1 MITLEVQLFFYI
13 NSVEGATVQYL
24 FLKIPNS
31 VLVCKRQEVE
41 DAVTDVVVL
50 EVIHHVSPIT
60 LRTCIQRKIVL
71 NVNSLTLQ
79 FVEKFYQTGLS
90 LIKIYIFLLKSIWS
104 DLDLFVGGDGTEDD
118 LCKAL
123 GGKHPETDASYH
135 LVVLH
140 QGQALV
146 FPSMNLKQWESSIQ
160 NSSYYWILLK
170 IYSS

>member
-31 VLVCKRQEVE
+31 VLVCKCQEVE

-71 NVNSLTLQ
+71 TCEFLNITICR
-79 FVEKFYQTGLS
+79 EILS
-90 LIKIYIFLLKSIWS
+90 DRIILNKNYIFLLRVV
-104 DLDLFVGGDGTEDD
+104 DLTLTCSLEVTAQKTISVKPWVG
-118 LCKAL
+118 
-123 GGKHPETDASYH
+123 
-135 LVVLH
+135 
-140 QGQALV
+140 
-146 FPSMNLKQWESSIQ
+146 NILKQMPPIT
-160 NSSYYWILLK
+160 LL
-170 IYSS
+170 SFTRARHLCFLQ

>member
-90 LIKIYIFLLKSIWS
+90 LIKIYIFLLRIV
-104 DLDLFVGGDGTEDD
+104 DLTLTCSLEVTAQKTISVKPWVG
-118 LCKAL
+118 
-123 GGKHPETDASYH
+123 
-135 LVVLH
+135 
-140 QGQALV
+140 
-146 FPSMNLKQWESSIQ
+146 NILKQMPPITLLSFTRARHLCFLQ
-160 NSSYYWILLK
+160 WI
-170 IYSS
+170 

>member
-79 FVEKFYQTGLS
+79 FVEKFYRTGLS
-90 LIKIYIFLLKSIWS
+90 LIKIYIFLLRIV
-104 DLDLFVGGDGTEDD
+104 DLTLTCSLEVTAQKTISVKPWVG
-118 LCKAL
+118 
-123 GGKHPETDASYH
+123 
-135 LVVLH
+135 
-140 QGQALV
+140 
-146 FPSMNLKQWESSIQ
+146 NILKQMPPITLLSFTRARHLCFLQ
-160 NSSYYWILLK
+160 WI
-170 IYSS
+170 

>member
-79 FVEKFYQTGLS
+79 FVEKFYRTGLS
-90 LIKIYIFLLKSIWS
+90 LIKIYIFLLRIV
-104 DLDLFVGGDGTEDD
+104 DLTLTCSLEVTAQKTISVKPWVG
-118 LCKAL
+118 
-123 GGKHPETDASYH
+123 
-135 LVVLH
+135 
-140 QGQALV
+140 
-146 FPSMNLKQWESSIQ
+146 NILKQMPPIT
-160 NSSYYWILLK
+160 LL
-170 IYSS
+170 SFTRARHLCFLQ

>member
-90 LIKIYIFLLKSIWS
+90 LIKIYIFLLRIV
-104 DLDLFVGGDGTEDD
+104 DLTLTCSLEVTAQKTISVKPWVG
-118 LCKAL
+118 
-123 GGKHPETDASYH
+123 
-135 LVVLH
+135 
-140 QGQALV
+140 
-146 FPSMNLKQWESSIQ
+146 NILKQMPPIT
-160 NSSYYWILLK
+160 LL
-170 IYSS
+170 SFTRARHLCFLQ

>member
-79 FVEKFYQTGLS
+79 FVEKFYRTGLS
-90 LIKIYIFLLKSIWS
+90 LIKMYIFLLRVV
-104 DLDLFVGGDGTEDD
+104 DLTLTCSLEVTAQKTISVKPWVG
-118 LCKAL
+118 
-123 GGKHPETDASYH
+123 
-135 LVVLH
+135 
-140 QGQALV
+140 
-146 FPSMNLKQWESSIQ
+146 NILKQMPPIT
-160 NSSYYWILLK
+160 LL
-170 IYSS
+170 SFTRARHLCFLQ

>member
-90 LIKIYIFLLKSIWS
+90 LIKIYIFLLRVV
-104 DLDLFVGGDGTEDD
+104 DLTLTCSLEVTAQKTISVKPWVG
-118 LCKAL
+118 
-123 GGKHPETDASYH
+123 
-135 LVVLH
+135 
-140 QGQALV
+140 
-146 FPSMNLKQWESSIQ
+146 NILKQMPPIT
-160 NSSYYWILLK
+160 LL
-170 IYSS
+170 SFTRARHLCFLQ